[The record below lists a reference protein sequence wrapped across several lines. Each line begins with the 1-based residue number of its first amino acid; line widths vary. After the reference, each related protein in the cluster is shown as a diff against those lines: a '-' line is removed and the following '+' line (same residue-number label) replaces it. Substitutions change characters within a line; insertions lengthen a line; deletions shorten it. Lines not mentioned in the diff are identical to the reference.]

1 MPEATLDDLYF
12 DLGCSKCGRKG
23 DAKKGALYTCTHC
36 NNTQSV
42 SVPRITFKFKAV
54 DATGTRKFTIFT
66 REVETLFDL
75 TSDQMHGMKY
85 SDNATMLKEKIEQF
99 HTTEIYLQVG
109 PTN

>member
-12 DLGCSKCGRKG
+12 YLGCNKCGRKG
-23 DAKKGALYTCTHC
+23 DAEKGVLYTCTHC

-42 SVPRITFKFKAV
+42 SVLTITFKFKVV

-75 TSDQMHGMKY
+75 TIDQMHEMKH
-85 SDNATMLKEKIEQF
+85 SISIHL
-99 HTTEIYLQVG
+99 
-109 PTN
+109 